1 MKKILFIVSAIAVLT
16 IPTMGQ
22 SLTFQID
29 TLLTGDTPTG
39 SAPWLTLTFTDDGL
53 PPNTVRFT
61 VTSNLQSSSEFI
73 SKIVFN
79 VDPLFTPRLINFDV
93 FSKSGEF
100 ENPGISKRS
109 QDAQDLN
116 PADNFDIAINFS
128 TSNKDEGTRLFNLT
142 DSITYDLTYPGLTEG
157 SFNFFNTEKQ
167 EQYSGFYAVAHFQGI
182 PHNPGSGKLGASV
195 NGVPEP
201 STLFLLGAGLI
212 GFGILGRMK
221 FRS

>member
-116 PADNFDIAINFS
+116 PADNFDIALDFK
-128 TSNKDEGTRLFNLT
+128 TAEKKRFNLD
-142 DSITYDLTYPGLTEG
+142 DSISYTLSYLDPGGLTLSAE

-167 EQYSGFYAVAHFQGI
+167 EEYSGFYAVAMFQGS
-182 PHNPGSGKLGASV
+182 GGKLGDKV
-195 NGVPEP
+195 ETVPEP
-201 STLFLLGAGLI
+201 STLLLLGAGLV
-212 GFGILGRMK
+212 GLGILGRRK